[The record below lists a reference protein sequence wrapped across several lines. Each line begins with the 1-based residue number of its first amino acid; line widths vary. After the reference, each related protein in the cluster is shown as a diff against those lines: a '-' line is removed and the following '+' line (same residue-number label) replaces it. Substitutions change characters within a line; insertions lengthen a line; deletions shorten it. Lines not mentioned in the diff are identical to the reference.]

1 MPPPRRKA
9 SRPGKSSLLETVRQ
23 ELTLGNLRKLAVSP
37 AYSWVAAGLLLVA
50 ELLLNTVVIHRV
62 KYTEIDWVA
71 YMQVPL
77 WSINSKLVSLAKLVP
92 GGGSWLIVLVFT
104 SLRPRRWREF

>member
-1 MPPPRRKA
+1 MPPPRRKVV
-9 SRPGKSSLLETVRQ
+9 RQGKGSVLESLVQ
-23 ELTLGNLRKLAVSP
+23 ELTLSNLRKLAVSP
-37 AYSWVAAGLLLVA
+37 AHSWVAAVLLLGA

-77 WSINSKLVSLAKLVP
+77 SSI
-92 GGGSWLIVLVFT
+92 
-104 SLRPRRWREF
+104 